1 MEIISS
7 SGLTGLNE
15 MMHVKHS
22 IMLATGQVFNC
33 ACGLGQIRQH
43 SLELQLVRQTFT
55 ASSTWSLC
63 VQGHIC
69 FSLGKGEG
77 PRRHKAGYG
86 GEGAAECH
94 TVLTQRL
101 FGQGC

>member
-33 ACGLGQIRQH
+33 ARGLGRIRQH
-43 SLELQLVRQTFT
+43 SLELQFKQCDRLALLLLPGPCVSRDTFVFRL
-55 ASSTWSLC
+55 AKRK
-63 VQGHIC
+63 VQGGTK
-69 FSLGKGEG
+69 LAMGV
-77 PRRHKAGYG
+77 R
-86 GEGAAECH
+86 
-94 TVLTQRL
+94 
-101 FGQGC
+101 GQQNVTLS